1 MHKCLT
7 VSFVLLMLLFQI
19 NGIAFAAEAA
29 GVDIRVTIG
38 GGGTAYMI
46 PEDNSP
52 MPTEK
57 SIQVDNGRTGRFH
70 IDFTEAGEFLY
81 TIRAV
86 FSADDG
92 ERPAK
97 DTFRLTVTVRARAD
111 GSLYTVSVIHNAQTA
126 EKEDAVRFEE
136 KTEST
141 TGPSAT
147 PDEPAEPG
155 IPGSPPK
162 ETTTRPYT
170 PDTPYPPDTPNT
182 PNTPGTPGKPG
193 TPDNPESPG
202 SGGVLRSFLTPKTG
216 DESHL
221 TDYLLIAVAS
231 SAGLFCLAL
240 LYTWNTKR
248 LIRNK

>member
-1 MHKCLT
+1 MRKCLT

-29 GVDIRVTIG
+29 GVDIPVTID

-52 MPTEK
+52 LPTEK

-70 IDFTEAGEFLY
+70 IDFTEPGEFRY

-86 FSADDG
+86 FSDDDG

-97 DTFRLTVTVRARAD
+97 DTFHLTVTVRARAD

-126 EKEDAVRFEE
+126 EKTDAVRFEE
-136 KTEST
+136 KTETT
-141 TGPSAT
+141 TGPTVKPDT
-147 PDEPAEPG
+147 PDEPG
-155 IPGSPPK
+155 IPG
-162 ETTTRPYT
+162 T
-170 PDTPYPPDTPNT
+170 PPDTPT
-182 PNTPGTPGKPG
+182 QPNTPGTPGTPDTPDTPDTPGNPDAPG
-193 TPDNPESPG
+193 TS
-202 SGGVLRSFLTPKTG
+202 GVLRSILTPKTG

-248 LIRNK
+248 LIKDE

>member
-1 MHKCLT
+1 MRKCLT

-29 GVDIRVTIG
+29 GVDIPVTID

-52 MPTEK
+52 LPTEK

-70 IDFTEAGEFLY
+70 IDFTEPGEFRY

-86 FSADDG
+86 FSDDDG

-97 DTFRLTVTVRARAD
+97 DTFHLTVTVRARAD

-126 EKEDAVRFEE
+126 EKTDAVRFEE
-136 KTEST
+136 KTETT
-141 TGPSAT
+141 TGPSAV

-162 ETTTRPYT
+162 DTTTTQPDM

-182 PNTPGTPGKPG
+182 PNTPGTPGNPG
-193 TPDNPESPG
+193 TPG
-202 SGGVLRSFLTPKTG
+202 SSGVLRSILTPKTG

-248 LIRNK
+248 LIKGE